1 MTRPE
6 QELDILEKIS
16 LILGEGLELNEVF
29 QHAMSV
35 LVDQMGI
42 KRASLTLWD
51 DATEQM
57 RIIAGVG
64 LSPEEM
70 AKGRYA
76 LGEGITGQVMKSS
89 EPRVIADISQ
99 DQDFLNRTGREKLI
113 NENDKRPISF
123 IC

>member
-29 QHAMSV
+29 QHAMNV

-42 KRASLTLWD
+42 KQASLTLWD
-51 DATEQM
+51 DVTEQM
-57 RIIAGVG
+57 RIIAAVG

-76 LGEGITGQVMKSS
+76 LGEGITGQVIKSG
-89 EPRVIADISQ
+89 EPRIIADISQ
-99 DQDFLNRTGREKLI
+99 DRISSTGPAV
-113 NENDKRPISF
+113 NT
-123 IC
+123 